1 MAWCVVHASVCHC
14 AIADPSH
21 LIVGFDVPEVDR
33 DFITKKLQN
42 EFSCSP
48 VYLSA
53 EVAERYYN
61 GFSNSIL
68 WPLFHC
74 ELAAW
79 PEYPGFDSKR

>member
-1 MAWCVVHASVCHC
+1 M
-14 AIADPSH
+14 
-21 LIVGFDVPEVDR
+21 PEVDR
-33 DFITKKLQN
+33 EFITRKLET

-74 ELAAW
+74 EWAELDRRGRADRKLTFRPQCRPPW
-79 PEYPGFDSKR
+79 RDVIR

>member
-1 MAWCVVHASVCHC
+1 MVTLTKGSANLYW
-14 AIADPSH
+14 IT
-21 LIVGFDVPEVDR
+21 GFDVPEVDR
-33 DFITKKLQN
+33 DFITKKLET

-74 ELAAW
+74 EL
-79 PEYPGFDSKR
+79 PGVPVQTEG

>member
-1 MAWCVVHASVCHC
+1 MFGSA
-14 AIADPSH
+14 
-21 LIVGFDVPEVDR
+21 GFDVPEIDR
-33 DFITKKLQN
+33 PAMTKKLKD
-42 EFSCSP
+42 EFNCVP

-74 ELAAW
+74 TLHH
-79 PEYPGFDSKR
+79 PQPPS